1 VIRKKIGVLAGAFN
15 PVTRAHLAL
24 AEAAAPLVD
33 EIVCV
38 VPRIYPHKEF
48 HGAGLEDRLKML
60 AQVGGPYTVLVSEGG
75 LFIEITRE
83 LRADRPQSEIYFICG
98 RDAAE
103 RVVNWNYGE
112 PGAVERMF
120 EEFRLLVASR
130 DGRYSSPEHLKHR
143 VEQLALPRS
152 YDEISSTEFRRRIEA
167 GEPWE
172 HLVPDTIVDLV
183 KKVYKAT

>member
-1 VIRKKIGVLAGAFN
+1 
-15 PVTRAHLAL
+15 
-24 AEAAAPLVD
+24 
-33 EIVCV
+33 
-38 VPRIYPHKEF
+38 
-48 HGAGLEDRLKML
+48 ML
-60 AQVGGPYTVLVSEGG
+60 AQAGGPYSIAVSEGG
-75 LFIEITRE
+75 LFIEIARE
-83 LRADRPQSEIYFICG
+83 LRAGQPQSEIYFICG

-112 PGAVERMF
+112 PGALERMF

-130 DGRYSSPEHLKHR
+130 NGHYSPPEHLKDR

-172 HLVPDTIVDLV
+172 HLVPDAIVDLV
-183 KKVYKAT
+183 RKVYS